1 MKRSGWVFACVVL
14 SGMAILKTSALADEV
29 QHELSVGLGLGGVLA
44 PDYRGSREYRRTISP
59 IPYFVYT
66 GRFFKAD
73 RDGLRSDLFQSEWFE
88 INFSASAT
96 LTPESHRTPRRD
108 GMPSLYS
115 TLELGPALNINLTGE
130 RINQGWMLS
139 LPLRGVVAISKDPEW
154 VGWAAHPQLVRR
166 WRKEERTL
174 TFRTGPY
181 FADQSYHRYYYQVE
195 PRYAREDRPAFDVG
209 AGYSGWSSQLVLS
222 QRRGDWWFGIYGRYE
237 NLSGAVF
244 EKSPLLETKHVFNIG
259 GGVSRIFF

>member
-1 MKRSGWVFACVVL
+1 MKRSWWQCACVVL
-14 SGMAILKTSALADEV
+14 GGMAILNAPVMADEV
-29 QHELSVGLGLGGVLA
+29 QHELSVGLGLGGVIA
-44 PDYRGSREYRRTISP
+44 PDYRGSGEYQRTISP

-73 RDGLRSDLFQSEWFE
+73 RDGMRSDLFQGESFE

-130 RINQGWMLS
+130 RINDGWMLS
-139 LPLRGVVAISKDPEW
+139 LPLRGVVAISANPEW
-154 VGWAAHPQLVRR
+154 VGWAVSPQVVRR
-166 WRKEERTL
+166 WRNEERTL

-195 PRYAREDRPAFDVG
+195 SQYAREDRPTFDVG
-209 AGYSGWSSQLVLS
+209 AGYSGWSSQLVFS

-244 EKSPLLETKHVFNIG
+244 EKSPLLETKHVFNVG
-259 GGVSRIFF
+259 GGISRIFF